1 MQCLKLVDWWLSETA
16 ERFTVDSH
24 FLVKLELG
32 WQKGKNNI
40 WHPRPAD
47 KYLYH
52 YITTPEKLSNTCQN
66 TDNRCFDNYLELKF
80 TFLHV

>member
-1 MQCLKLVDWWLSETA
+1 MDTLWKHKTGCSIMQCLKLVDWWLSETA

-52 YITTPEKLSNTCQN
+52 YITTPEKLSNVSN
-66 TDNRCFDNYLELKF
+66 VL
-80 TFLHV
+80 